1 MTIKITQNIIPNI
14 AEKKMTDGFNST
26 LIHHSAR
33 QDFKINRLTLIFAYK
48 YRIQQSQRL
57 QSNSVEKAQ
66 MVLDLPYG

>member
-33 QDFKINRLTLIFAYK
+33 QDFKR
-48 YRIQQSQRL
+48 
-57 QSNSVEKAQ
+57 
-66 MVLDLPYG
+66 